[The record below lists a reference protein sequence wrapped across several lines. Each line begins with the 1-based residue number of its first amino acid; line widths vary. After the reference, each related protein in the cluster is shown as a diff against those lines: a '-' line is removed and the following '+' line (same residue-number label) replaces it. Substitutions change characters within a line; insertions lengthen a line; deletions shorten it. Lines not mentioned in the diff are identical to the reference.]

1 MKKVILVSVLM
12 SLAFTVSLSVFEFS
26 EADTSF
32 EVFYNSSK
40 YFIYGYG
47 GASFCFATSILLSI
61 AYATTLLCSMVPKIR
76 NRLSITDKPPFYQF
90 CGLLMATH
98 CLMAIGNLFEFFL
111 CLAKSKLTLHPT
123 GAGMIYINGNP
134 NGLCLLNLASFLY
147 VAFFAPLTFIVF
159 LNPLFHSN
167 QPTLMFTYKAQVRDN
182 FGFNLIKKVRFAFL

>member
-1 MKKVILVSVLM
+1 M

-98 CLMAIGNLFEFFL
+98 CLMAIGNLFEFSL
-111 CLAKSKLTLHPT
+111 LSQKQVNITSYRCWNDLHQWKPQWTLSAKLGFIPLR
-123 GAGMIYINGNP
+123 
-134 NGLCLLNLASFLY
+134 CLLC
-147 VAFFAPLTFIVF
+147 PLDIYRIPKSS
-159 LNPLFHSN
+159 LP
-167 QPTLMFTYKAQVRDN
+167 
-182 FGFNLIKKVRFAFL
+182 

>member
-1 MKKVILVSVLM
+1 MVEL
-12 SLAFTVSLSVFEFS
+12 LSVSQRLFCYQLHMPPRFS
-26 EADTSF
+26 ALWFPKSETVWVSRTSLHF
-32 EVFYNSSK
+32 TNFAVSSWLLIVWWQLV
-40 YFIYGYG
+40 IY
-47 GASFCFATSILLSI
+47 L
-61 AYATTLLCSMVPKIR
+61 
-76 NRLSITDKPPFYQF
+76 N
-90 CGLLMATH
+90 
-98 CLMAIGNLFEFFL
+98 FL

-182 FGFNLIKKVRFAFL
+182 FGLNLIKKGKICSFFLAGWHRWGRWRSDEQCSWITSIFSH